1 MHEVCLQ
8 HFWVGHYV
16 FRAPRV
22 GLQPNP
28 VPKIVPNV
36 MLVFTKITRKKLHVS
51 RVKVEITKTKEHNL
65 IVLFAPVVGLQPN
78 PVPKIVP
85 NVMLVFTKIM
95 RNQLRVFR
103 APMGTSKMSNMPP
116 IVLLALLVS
125 ILK

>member
-1 MHEVCLQ
+1 M
-8 HFWVGHYV
+8 GHYV

-85 NVMLVFTKIM
+85 NVMLVFSKIM

-103 APMGTSKMSNMPP
+103 APVGTSKTKEDDP
-116 IVLLALLVS
+116 IVLLAQLVS